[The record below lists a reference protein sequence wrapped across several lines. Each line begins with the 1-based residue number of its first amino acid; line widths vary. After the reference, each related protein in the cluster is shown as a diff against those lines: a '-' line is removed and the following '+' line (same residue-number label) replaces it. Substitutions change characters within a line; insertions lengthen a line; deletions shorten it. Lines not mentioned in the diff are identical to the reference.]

1 MNIKND
7 IIKVINDNLAKN
19 SEFEFVVGVKG
30 LTLLDIY
37 CIENLSTTKNIQ
49 SKLSCNIIDNNYI
62 KIAYSV

>member
-19 SEFEFVVGVKG
+19 SEFEFVVGVKD

-37 CIENLSTTKNIQ
+37 CIENLSATKNIQ
-49 SKLSCNIIDNNYI
+49 SKLSCKIIDNTYI